1 MDSRL
6 THPTFST
13 PYGHGS
19 AYGLPMNGGL
29 TSGSLFRDMPL
40 PRGHHYT
47 DRPQQYGS
55 LLPDRY
61 LRTSPPPGYM
71 GGPPAY
77 LPPSRK
83 FRTKVRFDFC
93 VFCRNNG
100 EDEQFFL
107 AHTLKDDSGQV
118 ICPVLRAYVCPIC
131 GASGPVAHTIKYCP
145 QNKDDKY
152 HDSYAS
158 ITTLKQMR
166 SSTGKIR
173 CNGSLSLQYPAV
185 EHCLGPVG
193 SRVPN
198 SKESSPTDSPPPT
211 PGIYTSP
218 LSLGFPLRQGFGSG
232 SPIMSKNKSEMFFPD
247 F

>member
-1 MDSRL
+1 MDSRPI
-6 THPTFST
+6 HPPFST
-13 PYGHGS
+13 AYSPGHS
-19 AYGLPMNGGL
+19 YGLPAHHGS
-29 TSGSLFRDMPL
+29 SGTLFRDMPM
-40 PRGHHYT
+40 PRTPQYGDRYHHHHYGNLIS
-47 DRPQQYGS
+47 DRF
-55 LLPDRY
+55 
-61 LRTSPPPGYM
+61 LRSSPPPGFM
-71 GGPPAY
+71 GGSPAY

-83 FRTKVRFDFC
+83 FRTKIRFDFC

-131 GASGPVAHTIKYCP
+131 GATGPVAHTIKYCP

-152 HDSYAS
+152 HESYAS

-173 CNGSLSLQYPAV
+173 CNGSLSLQYSSLDN
-185 EHCLGPVG
+185 CLGPVG

-198 SKESSPTDSPPPT
+198 SKENSPVDSPPST
-211 PGIYTSP
+211 PGVYTNP
-218 LSLGFPLRQGFGSG
+218 LSLGFPLRQGLNS
-232 SPIMSKNKSEMFFPD
+232 SMSKNMSDVFFPD